1 LLKSTIIRSA
11 LWIGFLVFCNL
22 SQSEAKELQGK
33 RERERA
39 NKFLM
44 AFLLQHSFEND
55 KDFEQKPSNVDW

>member
-1 LLKSTIIRSA
+1 VPSGLDFLFSA
-11 LWIGFLVFCNL
+11 IYHKVKPKNFKG
-22 SQSEAKELQGK
+22 KE